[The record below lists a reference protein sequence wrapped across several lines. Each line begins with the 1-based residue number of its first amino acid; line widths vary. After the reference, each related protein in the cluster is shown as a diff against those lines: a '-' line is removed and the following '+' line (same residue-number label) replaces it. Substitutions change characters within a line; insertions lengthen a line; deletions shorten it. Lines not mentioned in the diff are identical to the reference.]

1 MAALSGVFDPRR
13 ERRDGSRQEAFLPVE
28 LRSLDWE
35 CHSVDLVE
43 VSARGFR
50 VQHNQWFAAGETI
63 RIAIPGIGPVDAR
76 VKWCDGQ
83 SFGAEFVDQ
92 SDLRLLFLGGPVAR
106 RSTWLERLA
115 A

>member
-13 ERRDGSRQEAFLPVE
+13 ERRDGNRQGAFLPVE
-28 LRSLDWE
+28 LSHDWE

-43 VSARGFR
+43 ISARGFR
-50 VQHNQWFAAGETI
+50 AHHNQWFASGETI

-76 VKWCDGQ
+76 VKWCDGHM
-83 SFGAEFVDQ
+83 FGAEFVDRA
-92 SDLRLLFLGGPVAR
+92 DLRLLFLGGPVAR